1 MKGLTLVTVLDEFSE
16 RREDP
21 IMVWDEGTLQI
32 LLFPPKLLWSLLAL
46 LDMDIPTCSTGINK
60 KLSFLCLPFL

>member
-32 LLFPPKLLWSLLAL
+32 LFPPKLLWSLLAL
-46 LDMDIPTCSTGINK
+46 SDMDIPTCSTRINK
-60 KLSFLCLPFL
+60 KLSFLCLSFL